1 MSLTLSSYDLFDL
14 CCVLYVSGGQ
24 ELTNGTISNI
34 AKVEGKIPEPVEKDN
49 TAIIQS
55 MQYLQNIAAA
65 TTYPGLGLTMQ
76 QRQDLERPSPAQQP
90 ASQINNFRP

>member
-1 MSLTLSSYDLFDL
+1 M
-14 CCVLYVSGGQ
+14 
-24 ELTNGTISNI
+24 E
-34 AKVEGKIPEPVEKDN
+34 KIPEPAEKDN

-65 TTYPGLGLTMQ
+65 TTYPGLGLAMQ
-76 QRQDLERPSPAQQP
+76 QRQDLERSSPAQQP